1 MEVKIS
7 PELQEKLDRIAAQ
20 QGRDRDSLV
29 QETLERLA
37 DYDEW
42 FVREV
47 EKGLAQIQNGE
58 FVEQEEIAARMEG
71 LIAQKQRNT

>member
-29 QETLERLA
+29 QETLERLV

-47 EKGLAQIQNGE
+47 EKGLEQIQNGE
-58 FVEQEEIAARMEG
+58 VVEHDEIVERMEG
-71 LIAQKQRNT
+71 LIAQKHRNT